1 MADDKT
7 NAGGNSEESGVTV
20 VTVPDDKAQAVLDF
34 VASLESEEADV
45 SGHMIT
51 GTRVGAIGGALSA
64 KGGRSLS
71 GCSQTGGTGF
81 GTDWQCSDT
90 DTVIL

>member
-7 NAGGNSEESGVTV
+7 TGGGNPQEGGLTV

-34 VASLESEEADV
+34 VASLESEEAEV
-45 SGHMIT
+45 SGHMIS
-51 GTRVGAIGGALSA
+51 GARVGAIGGALSA
-64 KGGRSLS
+64 RGGRSLS

-81 GTDWQCSDT
+81 GTDWQCSDV
-90 DTVIL
+90 DK